1 MIKKRIK
8 AWFEDRFDL
17 KAIQEP
23 LDYQLRKPLPK
34 HISWFHTLGSMSL
47 FLFLSQ
53 IMTGILLLIYYRPT
67 TGEAFES
74 IKFIMTKPDMGW
86 LYRQIHAWGSNLM
99 ILVVFLHMLR
109 TFLTGSFKKPREI
122 TWFIGVT
129 LFILTLI
136 FGFTG
141 YLLPWNQ
148 LAYWATTVGTEI
160 AGAVPGVG
168 EFVKVFLRGGQSVGA
183 ETLSRFFVI
192 HVIILPW
199 LVFFLVAVH
208 LFLVR
213 FQGMST
219 MDPVGKEKEIKKGE
233 GIPFF
238 PHHVVK
244 EGVVFFLLLGILITL
259 SILLPFELGE
269 KADPLKT
276 PDGIKPEWYFMSM
289 YHVLKYFPKLIGI
302 FVVGLAP
309 LLLFLWPLLDKSPY
323 RAPSKRPVS
332 MTIGVLTI
340 LSLLIFGVLGTLSE
354 TKQKFFGKTY
364 EFDIYGA
371 PHLITTTATEG
382 AAPNPEHH

>member
-1 MIKKRIK
+1 MIKKIIHS
-8 AWFEDRFDL
+8 WFEKRFDL

-47 FLFLSQ
+47 FLFISQ
-53 IMTGILLLIYYRPT
+53 ILTGILLLIYYRPT
-67 TGEAFES
+67 AEEAFES
-74 IKFIMTKPDMGW
+74 IKFIMTKPYMGW
-86 LYRQIHAWGSNLM
+86 LFRQIHAWGANLM

-109 TFLTGSFKKPREI
+109 TFVTGSFKKPREL
-122 TWFIGVT
+122 TWFIGVS

-160 AGAVPGVG
+160 AGAIPFVG
-168 EFVKVFLRGGQSVGA
+168 EPMKVFMRGGPAVGG

-199 LVFFLVAVH
+199 VVFFLVAIH

-219 MDPVGKEKEIKKGE
+219 MDPVDQEKETKKGE

-244 EGVVFFLLLGILITL
+244 EGIVWFVLLGILITL

-302 FVVGLAP
+302 FVVSLAP
-309 LLLFLWPLLDKSPY
+309 TLLFVWPFMDKSPN
-323 RAPSKRPVS
+323 RRPSKRPIS
-332 MTIGVLTI
+332 MTIGILTI
-340 LSLLIFGVLGTLSE
+340 LSLLIFGILGTLSE
-354 TKQKFFGKTY
+354 TKQTFFGKTY
-364 EFDIYGA
+364 EFDIYGV
-371 PHLITTTATEG
+371 PHVINSAVSNVTQSVK
-382 AAPNPEHH
+382 